1 MKNKGYNQVLIYDTM
16 SNNNQALLN
25 VEGVHKNTLSIGF
38 QEQGHF
44 MYTAGE
50 DKTVKL
56 WDMR

>member
-1 MKNKGYNQVLIYDTM
+1 M
-16 SNNNQALLN
+16 SNNNQPLLN
-25 VEGVHKNTLSIGF
+25 VEGTVKNTHAIGF

-56 WDMR
+56 WDMRLE